1 MSRVQGP
8 ESMTQDSE
16 SEGFLC
22 PVLSCPVL
30 SSSVLTPHS
39 TRTIT
44 ITIMPTLHPLPSTL
58 HNLPSILSPIELPS
72 KIKMQLQH
80 ASLKYTSKPC
90 HLLHLP
96 LLIQNLKSNIF
107 IWRSCMKAK
116 YGEFFLLRSF
126 QEILRSLRLVNQI
139 RVEYSKFITL
149 YFLRR
154 WIVEVVMR
162 LIISVPIPTGPHP
175 VEVPGL
181 AGSVLVLPPVRYAWE
196 GDLLLWLHLS
206 KEEGEG
212 EGEEG

>member
-1 MSRVQGP
+1 
-8 ESMTQDSE
+8 
-16 SEGFLC
+16 
-22 PVLSCPVL
+22 
-30 SSSVLTPHS
+30 
-39 TRTIT
+39 
-44 ITIMPTLHPLPSTL
+44 
-58 HNLPSILSPIELPS
+58 
-72 KIKMQLQH
+72 
-80 ASLKYTSKPC
+80 
-90 HLLHLP
+90 
-96 LLIQNLKSNIF
+96 
-107 IWRSCMKAK
+107 MKAK

-206 KEEGEG
+206 KGEGKEGERSEREQGEQGGGKRAAKEGEG
-212 EGEEG
+212 EARRGKESNVGGRGGRRARRRGSKEGREQGERGIVRTNERE

>member
-1 MSRVQGP
+1 
-8 ESMTQDSE
+8 
-16 SEGFLC
+16 
-22 PVLSCPVL
+22 
-30 SSSVLTPHS
+30 
-39 TRTIT
+39 
-44 ITIMPTLHPLPSTL
+44 
-58 HNLPSILSPIELPS
+58 
-72 KIKMQLQH
+72 MQLQH

-96 LLIQNLKSNIF
+96 FLIQNLKSNIF

-116 YGEFFLLRSF
+116 YSEFFLLRSF
-126 QEILRSLRLVNQI
+126 QEVLRSLRLVNQI

-196 GDLLLWLHLS
+196 GDLLLWLHLIRERERERRERGVRGGRRARRG
-206 KEEGEG
+206 KESNERGGRRGKEGEG
-212 EGEEG
+212 EGEQRRRERGKERKQGGEEQGEEARRERGKEG

>member
-1 MSRVQGP
+1 
-8 ESMTQDSE
+8 
-16 SEGFLC
+16 
-22 PVLSCPVL
+22 
-30 SSSVLTPHS
+30 
-39 TRTIT
+39 
-44 ITIMPTLHPLPSTL
+44 
-58 HNLPSILSPIELPS
+58 
-72 KIKMQLQH
+72 
-80 ASLKYTSKPC
+80 
-90 HLLHLP
+90 
-96 LLIQNLKSNIF
+96 
-107 IWRSCMKAK
+107 MKAK

-162 LIISVPIPTGPHP
+162 LVISVPIPTGPHP

-206 KEEGEG
+206 KGEG
-212 EGEEG
+212 EGEEGERSERGKESKEG